1 MKLPVGYV
9 PGQGVVKATAYG
21 GYGQRM
27 LERMGWTKGQGLG
40 KTKDGI
46 KQAIEVTKKED
57 TLGVGR
63 AQRRRPSGC
72 ALRST
77 PPFTPALPLVLR
89 TAVKEAAARATAAC
103 LSICCCWFAS
113 MLHLLHGMCIQV
125 GAEQQ
130 PGWDW
135 NWKYWEDAYNSA
147 VQKVDHVSHAKS
159 RGSAVRRESSWDKAR
174 IGKRVPQHTG
184 HVFLMPHMYDTS
196 ALPRMTRPRPQAAI
210 ATAVTTM
217 HPQGARLS
225 TTATAPWPQHQRRS
239 SSWQQS
245 WPRTHG
251 AGRQWQALLVTTGIW
266 QWVKARG
273 L

>member
-1 MKLPVGYV
+1 MLGGKARRAAMKLPVGYV

-63 AQRRRPSGC
+63 AQRRRPTWC

-77 PPFTPALPLVLR
+77 PPFAPRLPLVLR
-89 TAVKEAAARATAAC
+89 TAVKAVAARATAAW

-113 MLHLLHGMCIQV
+113 MLHLLHGMCLQV

-147 VQKVDHVSHAKS
+147 VQKVDHVSLAS
-159 RGSAVRRESSWDKAR
+159 LPCQESGGMLAV
-174 IGKRVPQHTG
+174 
-184 HVFLMPHMYDTS
+184 
-196 ALPRMTRPRPQAAI
+196 
-210 ATAVTTM
+210 
-217 HPQGARLS
+217 
-225 TTATAPWPQHQRRS
+225 
-239 SSWQQS
+239 
-245 WPRTHG
+245 
-251 AGRQWQALLVTTGIW
+251 
-266 QWVKARG
+266 
-273 L
+273 